1 MKKYL
6 IIMLVALVSLVLGT
20 TGFVQ
25 ESQGAATGAS
35 GGTPA
40 DGPRMNA
47 FMVDKIIGSKVMNL
61 KGETLGKIADL
72 VVDVDTGR
80 ILYAILDFGGFLGFE
95 EKRFPVPWAALAA
108 LPAEG
113 IFFLNQSK
121 AQLEHAPAFDRKN
134 VPNMGDLQWGANV
147 FKYYGAPAGYA
158 QWGELP
164 GNDYGYDEYQGSRY
178 PIPRGAG
185 INPASRTEDPY
196 KKLFDAH
203 TMKTISGHVV
213 KIDQVPEFA
222 FGLQM
227 RVTVLTDTKEF
238 LLVYLGPAFYVEGP
252 WQAKHLKLG
261 DQITVSGSQVTV
273 SGEPFL
279 IAMTVTRGKEVLRL
293 RDKDGIPGWIG
304 WKPTS
309 E

>member
-1 MKKYL
+1 
-6 IIMLVALVSLVLGT
+6 
-20 TGFVQ
+20 
-25 ESQGAATGAS
+25 
-35 GGTPA
+35 
-40 DGPRMNA
+40 
-47 FMVDKIIGSKVMNL
+47 
-61 KGETLGKIADL
+61 L

-80 ILYAILDFGGFLGFE
+80 IVYAILDFGGFLGFE

-121 AQLEHAPAFDRKN
+121 AQLEHAPAFDRKQ

-158 QWGELP
+158 QWELP
-164 GNDYGYDEYQGSRY
+164 GSDYGYDEYQGSRY

-279 IAMTVTRGKEVLRL
+279 IAMTVTRGKDVLRL
-293 RDKDGIPGWIG
+293 RDQEGIPGWIG
-304 WKPTS
+304 WKTPS

>member
-1 MKKYL
+1 
-6 IIMLVALVSLVLGT
+6 
-20 TGFVQ
+20 
-25 ESQGAATGAS
+25 
-35 GGTPA
+35 
-40 DGPRMNA
+40 MNA
-47 FMVDKIIGSKVMNL
+47 FLVDKIVGSKVMNL
-61 KGETLGKIADL
+61 QGETLGKIADL

-95 EKRFPVPWAALAA
+95 EKRFPVPWASLAA
-108 LPAEG
+108 LPSEG
-113 IFFLNQSK
+113 TFFFNQTK
-121 AQLEHAPAFDRKN
+121 AQLEKAPAFDRKN
-134 VPNMGDLQWGANV
+134 VPNMGDMQWGANV

-158 QWGELP
+158 QWELP
-164 GNDYGYDEYQGSRY
+164 GSDYGYDEYQGSRY

-279 IAMTVTRGKEVLRL
+279 IAMTVTRGKDVLRL
-293 RDKDGIPGWIG
+293 RDKDGNPEWIG
-304 WKPTS
+304 WKTT

>member
-1 MKKYL
+1 MRRHL
-6 IIMLVALVSLVLGT
+6 IVILLALVGLLLGT
-20 TGFVQ
+20 NGFTQ
-25 ESQGAATGAS
+25 QTTEPGGGNRASNPATG
-35 GGTPA
+35 
-40 DGPRMNA
+40 PRVNA
-47 FMVDKIIGSKVMNL
+47 FMVEKIIGSKVMNL
-61 KGETLGKIADL
+61 KGETLGKIANL
-72 VVDVDTGR
+72 VVDIDTGR
-80 ILYAILDFGGFLGFE
+80 LVYAVLESGGFLGFE
-95 EKRFPVPWAALAA
+95 EKLFPVPWASLAA

-121 AQLEHAPAFDRKN
+121 AQLEHAPAFDRKQ

-158 QWGELP
+158 QWGLP
-164 GNDYGYDEYQGSRY
+164 GSDYGYDEYQGSRY

-279 IAMTVTRGKEVLRL
+279 IAMTVTRGKDILRL
-293 RDKDGIPGWIG
+293 RDKDGNPEWNG
-304 WKPTS
+304 WKPT

>member
-1 MKKYL
+1 
-6 IIMLVALVSLVLGT
+6 LGI
-20 TGFVQ
+20 
-25 ESQGAATGAS
+25 
-35 GGTPA
+35 
-40 DGPRMNA
+40 D
-47 FMVDKIIGSKVMNL
+47 
-61 KGETLGKIADL
+61 
-72 VVDVDTGR
+72 
-80 ILYAILDFGGFLGFE
+80 
-95 EKRFPVPWAALAA
+95 EKLFPVPWASLAA

-121 AQLEHAPAFDRKN
+121 AQLENAPAFNRKN

-164 GNDYGYDEYQGSRY
+164 GSDYGYEEYQGSRY
-178 PIPRGAG
+178 PIPRGLG
-185 INPASRTEDPY
+185 INPASRTKDPY

-203 TMKTISGHVV
+203 TIKTISGHVI

-261 DQITVSGSQVTV
+261 DQVTVSGSQVTV

-279 IAMTVTRGKEVLRL
+279 IAMTVKQGNEVLRL

>member
-6 IIMLVALVSLVLGT
+6 VIVLVALVSLGLGANGFAQESKGAAAGVLG
-20 TGFVQ
+20 
-25 ESQGAATGAS
+25 SNPAA
-35 GGTPA
+35 
-40 DGPRMNA
+40 GPRMNA

-95 EKRFPVPWAALAA
+95 EKRFPVPWTSLAA

-121 AQLEHAPAFDRKN
+121 AQLENAPAFDRKN
-134 VPNMGDLQWGANV
+134 VPNMGDMQWGANV

-158 QWGELP
+158 QGGELP

-178 PIPRGAG
+178 PIPRGSG
-185 INPASRTEDPY
+185 INPVSRTEDPY

-203 TMKTISGHVV
+203 TMKTISGHVI

-227 RVTVLTDTKEF
+227 RVTVLTDKKEF
-238 LLVYLGPAFYVEGP
+238 LPVYLGPAFYVEGP
-252 WQAKHLKLG
+252 WQVKHLKLG
-261 DQITVSGSQVTV
+261 DQVTVSGSQVTV
-273 SGEPFL
+273 SGESFL
-279 IAMTVTRGKEVLRL
+279 IAMTVKQGNEVLRL